1 MILPQK
7 SETQSEITRQNK
19 LLYYKI
25 YRTYFLYLQPYFS
38 ISAVQ
43 VPPQGR
49 KHQNHDIGYKNEINS
64 NYQNYK
70 TELGSIYSTY
80 TNSANYI
87 STA

>member
-1 MILPQK
+1 M
-7 SETQSEITRQNK
+7 
-19 LLYYKI
+19 
-25 YRTYFLYLQPYFS
+25 
-38 ISAVQ
+38 Q

-49 KHQNHDIGYKNEINS
+49 KHQNHDTGNKNETNS

-80 TNSANYI
+80 INSANYV